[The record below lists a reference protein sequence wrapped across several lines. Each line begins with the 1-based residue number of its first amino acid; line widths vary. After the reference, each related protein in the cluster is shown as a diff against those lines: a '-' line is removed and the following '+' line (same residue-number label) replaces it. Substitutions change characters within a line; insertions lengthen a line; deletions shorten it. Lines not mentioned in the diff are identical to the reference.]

1 MAIAK
6 LFAVNANAKKKKES
20 FPREREL
27 AKTSWENSLLT
38 STNPSYSLNV
48 LVMYYKSRWVSQVYK
63 IIRLGKKRR
72 HYLESISTIAFTNFL
87 FYYTHYVINWFI
99 LLQKLQQLAKL
110 PLGGNYSNKSLKTTK
125 NLKMQYKRPSVKTM
139 KVIQRTV

>member
-48 LVMYYKSRWVSQVYK
+48 LLMYYKSRWVS
-63 IIRLGKKRR
+63 
-72 HYLESISTIAFTNFL
+72 
-87 FYYTHYVINWFI
+87 
-99 LLQKLQQLAKL
+99 
-110 PLGGNYSNKSLKTTK
+110 
-125 NLKMQYKRPSVKTM
+125 
-139 KVIQRTV
+139 